1 MIRTNDRDVL
11 YFCHSWNFTVRN
23 IAEGIL
29 RGEKKKENQHPA
41 GPKRNKKS
49 GEEKKKITACE
60 ASFDQSV
67 RQSREINCPSA
78 MSFLFLIMASN
89 LGGSASGGALLS
101 PVPSFAVCLLPRHL
115 LVPSGRSWLNLH
127 HGQ

>member
-11 YFCHSWNFTVRN
+11 FFCHSWNFTSRN

-29 RGEKKKENQHPA
+29 KGKKKENRHLA

-49 GEEKKKITACE
+49 GDKKKWVTACE

-78 MSFLFLIMASN
+78 MSFLFLITASK
-89 LGGSASGGALLS
+89 LGGSASGEALLS